1 MKAYWLYSLG
11 FYFAVSEEILTE
23 ENLGF
28 IGSGKGGG
36 NPQLF
41 PLCRISSPDAGFF
54 LHENS

>member
-36 NPQLF
+36 NPAF
-41 PLCRISSPDAGFF
+41 SFV
-54 LHENS
+54 